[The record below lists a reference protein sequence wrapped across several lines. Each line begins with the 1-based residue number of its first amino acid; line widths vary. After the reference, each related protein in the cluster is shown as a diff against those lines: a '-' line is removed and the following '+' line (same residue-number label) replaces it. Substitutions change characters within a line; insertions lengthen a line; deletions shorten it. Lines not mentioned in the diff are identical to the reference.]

1 MVQCDN
7 CNRPSAIGGVLI
19 AVDKYLENEGTIPLQ
34 CLNFI
39 IDLYILMNR
48 ILSIASALVL
58 SLGLLFSVS
67 AALSLSFAQQNQT
80 SNMTSMQQQQQ
91 QQQPGQQQQ
100 QQQNQTTGIGTA
112 GDIEN
117 LTAGN
122 IPVLGN
128 ATDTKS
134 QNDTSLI
141 GGLQKEQTT
150 TDINMTTNQTG
161 GGGMTN
167 GTANQ
172 TGALGGADEQQG
184 NQTEKSP
191 VEQIG
196 EAISGMFGGG
206 NQSN

>member
-1 MVQCDN
+1 
-7 CNRPSAIGGVLI
+7 
-19 AVDKYLENEGTIPLQ
+19 
-34 CLNFI
+34 
-39 IDLYILMNR
+39 MNG

-67 AALSLSFAQQNQT
+67 AALSLSFVQQNQT
-80 SNMTSMQQQQQ
+80 SNMTSM
-91 QQQPGQQQQ
+91 QQQ

-141 GGLQKEQTT
+141 GELQKEQTT

-167 GTANQ
+167 GTTNQ

>member
-1 MVQCDN
+1 
-7 CNRPSAIGGVLI
+7 
-19 AVDKYLENEGTIPLQ
+19 
-34 CLNFI
+34 
-39 IDLYILMNR
+39 MNG

-80 SNMTSMQQQQQ
+80 SNMTSMQQQQ
-91 QQQPGQQQQ
+91 
-100 QQQNQTTGIGTA
+100 NQTTGIGTA

-128 ATDTKS
+128 ATDIKS

-150 TDINMTTNQTG
+150 TDTNMTTNQTG

-167 GTANQ
+167 ETTTNQ
-172 TGALGGADEQQG
+172 TGEQQQG
-184 NQTEKSP
+184 NQTEEGP
-191 VEQIG
+191 IEQIG
-196 EAISGMFGGG
+196 KAISGMFGGG
-206 NQSN
+206 NQSK